1 MCLRQVQQ
9 FRRRC
14 SPEAYSWAV
23 QGLYSLMF
31 SSVYEIDF
39 SVSSCWRCFPCDICY
54 IVGKF
59 FRQAEFAIYLK
70 IIVTFCTVVASW
82 TNSENIG
89 FQQAHQH
96 FWYIAWMKSASN
108 PTILR
113 RFVVRFRRR
122 DFRLPPR
129 QSRCRTSSTTSP
141 LNSIFGWTTI
151 LSLFPIL
158 KNFLRLKKLI
168 QKIIT
173 LYKKYIV
180 KKILLLLCSILKNYF
195 KYLVGFKVI

>member
-23 QGLYSLMF
+23 QGSYSLMF
-31 SSVYEIDF
+31 SSVYEIAF

-70 IIVTFCTVVASW
+70 IIVTFCAVVASW

-96 FWYIAWMKSASN
+96 FWYIAWMKSASIPN
-108 PTILR
+108 NSPTVRCSFQKTRFQTTAQTIPMSYLFDNFASEKHLR
-113 RFVVRFRRR
+113 VNDNLEPFPNIKKF
-122 DFRLPPR
+122 FEIKK
-129 QSRCRTSSTTSP
+129 T
-141 LNSIFGWTTI
+141 NSKDNH
-151 LSLFPIL
+151 SL
-158 KNFLRLKKLI
+158 
-168 QKIIT
+168 
-173 LYKKYIV
+173 
-180 KKILLLLCSILKNYF
+180 
-195 KYLVGFKVI
+195 